1 MMEHTAFLAWVHDLK
16 NHLAVIEEELE
27 TACDH
32 HASPEAKAHMLRARE
47 QTAAVLRN
55 LTGQLVTAKARAGKL
70 HAMSDYAMLDETLD
84 EAVALARL
92 FAPQGVAIEVLPG
105 NAPAGW
111 FFDRDLVRLALDA
124 SLDNACRFAHQR
136 VQVQASAV
144 PEGLCLQ
151 IRNDLPP
158 AGHTSAHASDGHS
171 GSRHGTGL
179 GLSVCEAVAAAH
191 HNKGQHGC
199 TQLEL
204 QPDQAVFSLV
214 LP

>member
-1 MMEHTAFLAWVHDLK
+1 MMQPPAFLAWVHDLK
-16 NHLAVIEEELE
+16 NHLAVIEAELE

-55 LTGQLVTAKARAGKL
+55 LTGQLVTAKARAGNL
-70 HAMSDYAMLDETLD
+70 HAMSDYAMLTETLD

-92 FAPQGVAIEVLPG
+92 FAPPGIVVNVVPG

-111 FFDRDLVRLALDA
+111 FFDRNLVRLALDA
-124 SLDNACRFAHQR
+124 SLDNACKFAHQR
-136 VQVQASAV
+136 VEVQANTA
-144 PEGLCLQ
+144 PEGLCLRIQ
-151 IRNDLPP
+151 NDLS
-158 AGHTSAHASDGHS
+158 HTADDPHADDSGNNTRHS
-171 GSRHGTGL
+171 TGL

-191 HNKGQHGC
+191 HNKGQQGF
-199 TQLEL
+199 TRLEL
-204 QPDQAVFSLV
+204 YPDHAVFSLV

>member
-32 HASPEAKAHMLRARE
+32 HASPEAQAHMLRARE

-70 HAMSDYAMLDETLD
+70 HAMSDYAMLAETLD

-92 FAPQGVAIEVLPG
+92 FAPQGVTIEVLPG

-136 VQVQASAV
+136 VQVQANAA

-151 IRNDLPP
+151 ITNDLPP
-158 AGHTSAHASDGHS
+158 ASDANDGHNS
-171 GSRHGTGL
+171 GRHGTGL

-199 TQLEL
+199 TRLEL
-204 QPDQAVFSLV
+204 NTDQAVFSLI

>member
-70 HAMSDYAMLDETLD
+70 HAMSDYAMLAETLD

-92 FAPQGVAIEVLPG
+92 FAPQGVTIEVLPG

-124 SLDNACRFAHQR
+124 SLHNACKFAHQR
-136 VQVQASAV
+136 VQLQALTV

-151 IRNDLPP
+151 IANDLPP
-158 AGHTSAHASDGHS
+158 ASDANDGHNS
-171 GSRHGTGL
+171 GRHGTGL

-199 TQLEL
+199 TRLEL

>member
-1 MMEHTAFLAWVHDLK
+1 MMMEQPAFLAWVHDLK

-70 HAMSDYAMLDETLD
+70 HAMSDYAMLAETLD

-92 FAPQGVAIEVLPG
+92 FAPQGVTIEVLPG

-136 VQVQASAV
+136 VQVQANAA

-151 IRNDLPP
+151 ITNDLPP
-158 AGHTSAHASDGHS
+158 ASDASDGHNS
-171 GSRHGTGL
+171 GRHGTGL

-191 HNKGQHGC
+191 HNKGQQGF
-199 TQLEL
+199 TRLEL
-204 QPDQAVFSLV
+204 YPDHAVFSLV

>member
-1 MMEHTAFLAWVHDLK
+1 MMQPPAFLAWVHDLK

-32 HASPEAKAHMLRARE
+32 HASPEAQAHILRARE

-55 LTGQLVTAKARAGKL
+55 LTGQLVTAKARAGNL
-70 HAMSDYAMLDETLD
+70 HAMSDYAMLTETLD

-92 FAPQGVAIEVLPG
+92 FAPRGVAVDVVPG

-124 SLDNACRFAHQR
+124 SLHNACKFAHQR
-136 VQVQASAV
+136 VQVQANTV
-144 PEGLCLQ
+144 PEGLCLR
-151 IRNDLPP
+151 IENDRPP
-158 AGHTSAHASDGHS
+158 AAEDTNADDNSTHTRHS
-171 GSRHGTGL
+171 TGL

-191 HNKGQHGC
+191 HNKGQQGF
-199 TQLEL
+199 TRLEL
-204 QPDQAVFSLV
+204 YPDHAVFSLV

>member
-1 MMEHTAFLAWVHDLK
+1 MMEQPAFLAWVHDLK

-70 HAMSDYAMLDETLD
+70 HAMSDYAMLAETLD

-92 FAPQGVAIEVLPG
+92 FAPQGVTVEVLPG

-136 VQVQASAV
+136 VQVQANAA

-151 IRNDLPP
+151 ITNDLPP
-158 AGHTSAHASDGHS
+158 ASDANDGHNS
-171 GSRHGTGL
+171 GRHGTGL

-199 TQLEL
+199 TRLEL

>member
-70 HAMSDYAMLDETLD
+70 HAMSDYAMLAETLD

-92 FAPQGVAIEVLPG
+92 FAPQGVTIEVLPG

-136 VQVQASAV
+136 VQVQANAA

-151 IRNDLPP
+151 ITNDLPP
-158 AGHTSAHASDGHS
+158 ASDANDGHNS
-171 GSRHGTGL
+171 GRHGTGL

-199 TQLEL
+199 TRLEL
-204 QPDQAVFSLV
+204 QPDQAVFSLI

>member
-1 MMEHTAFLAWVHDLK
+1 MMEQPAFLAWVHDLK

-70 HAMSDYAMLDETLD
+70 HAMSDYAMLAETLD

-92 FAPQGVAIEVLPG
+92 FAPQGVTIEVLPG

-136 VQVQASAV
+136 VQVQANAA

-151 IRNDLPP
+151 ITNDLPP
-158 AGHTSAHASDGHS
+158 ASDANDGHNS
-171 GSRHGTGL
+171 GRHGTGL

-199 TQLEL
+199 TRLEL

>member
-1 MMEHTAFLAWVHDLK
+1 MMEHTAFLAWIHDLK

-92 FAPQGVAIEVLPG
+92 FAPKDVTIEVLPG

-124 SLDNACRFAHQR
+124 SLDNACRFAYQH
-136 VQVQASAV
+136 VQVQANAV

-158 AGHTSAHASDGHS
+158 AHTTRVHGNDSHNGN
-171 GSRHGTGL
+171 RHGTGL

-191 HNKGQHGC
+191 HNKGQHGG
-199 TQLEL
+199 TQLDINTE
-204 QPDQAVFSLV
+204 QAVFSLI

>member
-27 TACDH
+27 SACDH

-70 HAMSDYAMLDETLD
+70 HAMSDYAMLAETLD

-92 FAPQGVAIEVLPG
+92 FAPQGVTIEVLPG

-124 SLDNACRFAHQR
+124 SLHNACKFAHQR
-136 VQVQASAV
+136 VQLQALTV

-151 IRNDLPP
+151 IANDLPP
-158 AGHTSAHASDGHS
+158 DHSDTPDHDRHS
-171 GSRHGTGL
+171 TGL

-199 TQLEL
+199 TRLEL